1 MDGAVDSRV
10 VVGVDLH
17 RRRTVLVAMDAQG
30 RPVGGPVR
38 VVSDP
43 GRLVAAATRHG
54 PCPRVVLEATYGW
67 VRHEGV

>member
-17 RRRTVLVAMDAQG
+17 RRHTVLVAMDAQG

-38 VVSDP
+38 VVNWC
-43 GRLVAAATRHG
+43 RHG
-54 PCPRVVLEATYGW
+54 F
-67 VRHEGV
+67 RHQFGACAGEEVCAFRA